1 MAGTFCIQQIEV
13 CNCLPPSCIF
23 GEPGYNRRYELDFF
37 SRFRRYSLQV
47 KELVLEFSG
56 ES

>member
-1 MAGTFCIQQIEV
+1 MAGTFCNQQIEV